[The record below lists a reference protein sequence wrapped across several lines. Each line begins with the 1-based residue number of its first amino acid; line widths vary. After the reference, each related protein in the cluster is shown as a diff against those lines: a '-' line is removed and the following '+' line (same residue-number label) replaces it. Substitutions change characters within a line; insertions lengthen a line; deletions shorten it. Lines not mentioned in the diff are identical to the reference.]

1 MREGS
6 SPNPGINKEKQLEH
20 VIILWRAI
28 KVSINMKPTT
38 ILIYLAF
45 FGLAMIVHGYPG
57 TRDSGIGQA
66 SFNRIKRSGKV
77 FDTILAVKAAIIND
91 ALELKNKGLAF
102 LEEVVNHFKA
112 KVQMGQSFV
121 GGAGGTN
128 SSTTQRPPP
137 VTRSH

>member
-1 MREGS
+1 MSEGS

-38 ILIYLAF
+38 ILIPLVF

-77 FDTILAVKAAIIND
+77 FDTIFAVKAAIIND
-91 ALELKNKGLAF
+91 ALELKNKGLT
-102 LEEVVNHFKA
+102 
-112 KVQMGQSFV
+112 KVI
-121 GGAGGTN
+121 
-128 SSTTQRPPP
+128 
-137 VTRSH
+137 

>member
-1 MREGS
+1 MPSLGVRG
-6 SPNPGINKEKQLEH
+6 PC
-20 VIILWRAI
+20 
-28 KVSINMKPTT
+28 
-38 ILIYLAF
+38 
-45 FGLAMIVHGYPG
+45 PG

-77 FDTILAVKAAIIND
+77 FDTIFAVKAAIIND

-128 SSTTQRPPP
+128 SSTTRRPPQ

>member
-1 MREGS
+1 MRHNLG
-6 SPNPGINKEKQLEH
+6 H
-20 VIILWRAI
+20 
-28 KVSINMKPTT
+28 PT
-38 ILIYLAF
+38 
-45 FGLAMIVHGYPG
+45 VHGYPG

-91 ALELKNKGLAF
+91 ALELKNKGLAL